1 LAENPSITVSVLA
14 DIKALE
20 AGMSTADQVVKRTT
34 ASMSQ
39 SVDKI
44 DLGNR
49 MGKQAALFTRAASAM
64 SDGIR
69 KLGDDTMTAVQKV
82 DGLVSSLSMMGGKV
96 GMAAGA
102 TYDLGRA
109 IYDLIAGTEELNK
122 ADAERVQG
130 LQRRQSFQDETADLE
145 RQLKILKET
154 DLVKKAELEL
164 ERELERIRTQ
174 QRNTLTGGAEA
185 EAERLFKAREAL
197 EIEKARQKM
206 EDLKNKTKT
215 AQDAPG
221 SMIDTLT
228 TSIGNTFRLATRG
241 AAAAMQQQQ
250 TQAQQTISANVA
262 AILSMM
268 RSQSGIIA

>member
-1 LAENPSITVSVLA
+1 VLA